1 MSRIGDGSPY
11 DPSHH
16 VDWAYWAC
24 KGAPATI
31 HPGAVVKMA
40 EALEP
45 FTDYPKEWYN
55 DGGDTQVQITVRAE
69 DIKNAALA
77 LAAYKGED
85 V

>member
-40 EALEP
+40 EALEELANMA
-45 FTDYPKEWYN
+45 DEC
-55 DGGDTQVQITVRAE
+55 DGWESFPSGPIDKAR
-69 DIKNAALA
+69 DALT
-77 LAAYKGED
+77 AYYGED